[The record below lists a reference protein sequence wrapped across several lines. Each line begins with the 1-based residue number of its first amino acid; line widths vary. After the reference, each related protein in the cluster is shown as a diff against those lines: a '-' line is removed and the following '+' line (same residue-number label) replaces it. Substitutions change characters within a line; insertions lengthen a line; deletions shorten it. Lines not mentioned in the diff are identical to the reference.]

1 MWGPYRSL
9 DWREVGVEWGGVE
22 GRHHPT
28 EGTVDGGGDGLTGH
42 RADPVVSQRTHRSVR
57 DAVDILH

>member
-1 MWGPYRSL
+1 M
-9 DWREVGVEWGGVE
+9 E

-42 RADPVVSQRTHRSVR
+42 RADPVVGQRTHGSVR